1 MKKHLSVF
9 LTLALFIL
17 FTGSALAQTKKEV
30 IKTESIKVGI
40 HCPSGKAAIESE
52 LMKTPGVK
60 EVAVSMETKVATI
73 KYVDGKTSKEQLVAQ
88 IEKLGYSTDAS
99 KSSTPA
105 KTGCAKSCQKTCGH

>member
-1 MKKHLSVF
+1 MKKQLSVF
-9 LTLALFIL
+9 VTLALFIL
-17 FTGSALAQTKKEV
+17 FSGLAMAQTKKEV

-60 EVAVSMETKVATI
+60 EVTVSMETKLATI
-73 KYVDGKTSKEQLVAQ
+73 KYIDGKTTKEQLIAQ

-99 KSSTPA
+99 KSSPPS
-105 KTGCAKSCQKTCGH
+105 KSGCAKSCQKTCGH